1 MNFELDLFEA
11 RVIGCLIE
19 KAITTP
25 DQYPLS
31 LNALKNACNQ
41 KSNRDPV
48 LTVSEG
54 EVQDTVDGLAKKHLV
69 IEKSGFGSRVP
80 KYQHRFCNS
89 EFGSLEFD
97 ENELAIVCVL
107 LLRGPQTPGELR
119 ARTNRLCGF
128 GHVSEVE
135 RTLRGLAAREDG
147 PFVAM
152 LPREAGRRESRY
164 AHLFGGAGSQPA
176 TETPGQMAV
185 PAEVHIDDEVDE
197 RLQSDAQRL
206 GDLEQVVKVLQKAIE
221 DIRGELAEIRAS
233 GRGRTWN

>member
-1 MNFELDLFEA
+1 VNFELDPFEA
-11 RVIGCLIE
+11 RIIGCLIE

-48 LTVSEG
+48 LDVSEG
-54 EVQDTVDGLAKKHLV
+54 EVQNTLDALAKKHLAV
-69 IEKSGFGSRVP
+69 EKSGFGSRVP

-97 ENELAIVCVL
+97 EKELGIVCVL

-119 ARTNRLCGF
+119 ARTNRLCRF
-128 GHVSEVE
+128 GDVSEVE
-135 RTLRGLAAREDG
+135 QTLRGLAAREDG

-152 LPREAGRRESRY
+152 LPRETGRRESRY
-164 AHLFGGAGSQPA
+164 AHLFGGAGSQPRI
-176 TETPGQMAV
+176 ETPV
-185 PAEVHIDDEVDE
+185 EPAAPAQVQVDAEVDE
-197 RLQSDAQRL
+197 RLRSDAQRL

-221 DIRGELAEIRAS
+221 DIRGELADIRAS